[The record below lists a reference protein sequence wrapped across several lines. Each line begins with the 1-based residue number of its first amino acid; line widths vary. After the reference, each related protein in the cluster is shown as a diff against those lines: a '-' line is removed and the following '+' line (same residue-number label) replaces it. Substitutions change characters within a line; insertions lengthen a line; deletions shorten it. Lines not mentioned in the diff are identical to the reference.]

1 MDIRSITVIQAILA
15 EGSFRKAAQRLNCSQ
30 STVTF
35 QVRQLENELSV
46 RLFERIGRR
55 MVFTQAGK
63 AMLPH
68 MEVIL
73 HAMQAMEACRNGL
86 REPAGRLR
94 VAVAESLLSYRLH
107 PVLAEFV
114 RQAPRV
120 RIELRSLNCH
130 DIKSGILAGDIDMG
144 VYYDVGG
151 HPPTLEVSHLGTVG
165 GAVVASPD
173 LSPELR
179 DFITPGQEKDISFVI
194 NEPRSIWRER
204 MEQYLRARNIALRAT
219 IELWSIEAI
228 KKSVTANLGISFLP
242 RFAVEGE
249 LCEGTLVEL
258 PVSVAQDKIAV
269 ICVRHRNRQC
279 SAAMTL
285 FEELLSSA
293 W

>member
-1 MDIRSITVIQAILA
+1 M
-15 EGSFRKAAQRLNCSQ
+15 
-30 STVTF
+30 
-35 QVRQLENELSV
+35 
-46 RLFERIGRR
+46 
-55 MVFTQAGK
+55 
-63 AMLPH
+63 
-68 MEVIL
+68 
-73 HAMQAMEACRNGL
+73 
-86 REPAGRLR
+86 
-94 VAVAESLLSYRLH
+94 
-107 PVLAEFV
+107 
-114 RQAPRV
+114 
-120 RIELRSLNCH
+120 
-130 DIKSGILAGDIDMG
+130 
-144 VYYDVGG
+144 
-151 HPPTLEVSHLGTVG
+151 
-165 GAVVASPD
+165 ASPD